1 MIIKYNGIQKIICQ
15 KPLIIPKDIILRKI
29 NGIAYISREIKDE
42 EKYGEDEEVKIKKWE
57 EIFITGASGKE
68 VFDKGKNIIKLK

>member
-1 MIIKYNGIQKIICQ
+1 MELPIF
-15 KPLIIPKDIILRKI
+15 L
-29 NGIAYISREIKDE
+29 
-42 EKYGEDEEVKIKKWE
+42 EKLKMKKNMGEDEEVKIKKWE